1 VDNAFTFAP
10 AMDEMHNKIIEDTFE
25 LFFKYGI
32 RSITMDDVA
41 RELGISK
48 KTIYKYVSNKAEL
61 VDQCIKLKF
70 VQITKALKGV
80 AQQVDNAIDE
90 LFAIDHFFDEMMQ
103 QNHPA
108 IMFQLSKYY
117 GETYKWLDQSRDT
130 FILEIMG
137 NNLKKGLDQG
147 LYRESINQ
155 QHIAYI
161 YMAHT
166 GMMSG
171 ETNVP
176 DEVCNSID
184 FHRSH
189 LEYHIR
195 GIASEAGLRY
205 LNKKLKHK

>member
-1 VDNAFTFAP
+1 
-10 AMDEMHNKIIEDTFE
+10 MDEVHNKILEDTME

-48 KTIYKYVSNKAEL
+48 KTIYKYVNNKAEL
-61 VDQCIKLKF
+61 VDQCVKQKF
-70 VQITKALKGV
+70 DQITGALKSVGV
-80 AQQVDNAIDE
+80 EVENAIDE
-90 LFAIDHFFDEMMQ
+90 LLAIDSYFDEMMQ

-117 GETYKWLDQSRDT
+117 GDTFKWLDNSRDE
-130 FILEIMG
+130 FIIEIMSR
-137 NNLKKGLDQG
+137 NLKKGLRQG
-147 LYRESINQ
+147 LYRDSINTK
-155 QHIAYI
+155 HIAYI

-166 GMMSG
+166 SMMSG
-171 ETNVP
+171 GTGVP
-176 DEVCNSID
+176 DEVCHSAD

-195 GIASEAGLRY
+195 GIASEEGLNY
-205 LNKKLKHK
+205 LSQKLKHK